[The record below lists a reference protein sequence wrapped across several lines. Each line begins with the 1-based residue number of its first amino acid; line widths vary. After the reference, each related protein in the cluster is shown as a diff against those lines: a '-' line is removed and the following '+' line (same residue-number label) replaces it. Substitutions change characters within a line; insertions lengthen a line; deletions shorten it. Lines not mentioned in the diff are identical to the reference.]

1 MSKLLS
7 EYLNE
12 FASAHG
18 LRMAN
23 AGLPS
28 GYDTIMGFAE
38 LAIKLQTENAELKR
52 RVDIVEAQ
60 LKMVCQSEEIHH
72 PDCPQF
78 TGPYDLGE
86 LEPACICGLDQM
98 LA

>member
-38 LAIKLQTENAELKR
+38 LAIKMQTENAELTRLYNELIMEVVNKIDGETRHETALRCIREYER
-52 RVDIVEAQ
+52 RDSGPAQ
-60 LKMVCQSEEIHH
+60 SV
-72 PDCPQF
+72 
-78 TGPYDLGE
+78 
-86 LEPACICGLDQM
+86 
-98 LA
+98 